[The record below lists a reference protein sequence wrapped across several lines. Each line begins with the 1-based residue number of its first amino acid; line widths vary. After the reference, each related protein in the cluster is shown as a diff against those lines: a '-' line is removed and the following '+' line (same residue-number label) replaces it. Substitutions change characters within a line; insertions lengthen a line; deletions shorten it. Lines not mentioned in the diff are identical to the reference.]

1 MEIPEKVKISLVG
14 IGGVLFGFFAG
25 GMSFQDLAPSLEKK
39 QIRPEISI
47 VSFEKISGDGL
58 FGEISGPVRVLW
70 GGNTKE
76 GDGKFQI
83 PLGQI
88 PNENDIKFQT
98 FPYTGNA
105 KTMKFYPSDSYFA
118 RGVEVRYR
126 RFFRTKSE
134 AISAG
139 FLPTKSIK

>member
-1 MEIPEKVKISLVG
+1 MIFSEKIKISLVG
-14 IGGVLFGFFAG
+14 VGGVIFGFFAG
-25 GMSFQDLAPSLEKK
+25 GMSLPDSTPVLEKK
-39 QIRPEISI
+39 TIRPEISL
-47 VSFEKISGDGL
+47 VSFEKISGDTI
-58 FGEISGPVRVLW
+58 FGEISGSVRVLW
-70 GGNTKE
+70 NGNTKE
-76 GDGKFQI
+76 GDGEFQI

-88 PNENDIKFQT
+88 PNENDMKFQS

-126 RFFRTKSE
+126 RFFRTKAE

-139 FLPTKSIK
+139 FVPTKGVK